1 MADHAASA
9 ENSQAGSQQAFQEAV
24 TRALIAHDREL
35 GEVKQATQIDLLVCD
50 PKLKQEAFDAWH
62 TAGLTDK
69 RVEVLKVLAQRCVQ
83 DGIPGGTRLL
93 AETNLNLSNSLL
105 RFKPRFPDSLKEGSP
120 WKICVTFSLGA
131 SSTFRGAFSDM
142 IAHGG
147 NERLKIRRPL
157 ILPGR
162 SVQELAQTVLGKDLK
177 GKGKGKS
184 GKAGKGKNK
193 GGKNKDKGKAG
204 RGKDKAAATVAPRSV
219 SPPPVAASSG
229 ANPTATPIPEMTPP
243 LSAPPG
249 KAEAEAGSY
258 AAAAASDESAQLLAE
273 GSAKRAGEDDCD
285 KDAPGLKK
293 SNSPAA
299 ERAAATSRVC

>member
-157 ILPGR
+157 VLPGR

-177 GKGKGKS
+177 GKGKGKG
-184 GKAGKGKNK
+184 GKAGKGKDK
-193 GGKNKDKGKAG
+193 SGKTKDKGKAG
-204 RGKDKAAATVAPRSV
+204 KGKDKSATTARSA
-219 SPPPVAASSG
+219 SPPPVASSSKV
-229 ANPTATPIPEMTPP
+229 NPTATPIPPEMTPP
-243 LSAPPG
+243 LSTPPG
-249 KAEAEAGSY
+249 KEAAAGSY
-258 AAAAASDESAQLLAE
+258 AATAASDETAQFWQKVRRSVLGKTAVTRTPLA
-273 GSAKRAGEDDCD
+273 
-285 KDAPGLKK
+285 
-293 SNSPAA
+293 
-299 ERAAATSRVC
+299 